1 MKHER
6 RFVVV
11 FVFFL
16 FISVLSCAG
25 PQSETKPAAAPAPA
39 QPSLP
44 APGPAPGPAQGQQP
58 PLQGGP
64 QPAVKVEPLPPKG
77 PAGPAPSEPPQA
89 SAPGVPA
96 KPPVALPSAP
106 PASQVSPPSQPTTP
120 AKPGAPLPAA
130 SQPRARPQGQGV
142 VFKFDNADLYEV
154 IRTFAE
160 VLKISYVIDPRVKG
174 TVNIHTSGAISNED
188 IQPIFLSILR
198 MNGATIVK
206 KESIYE
212 IVPFSEGKRLP
223 VIPDEK
229 KRSPDDQFVIEIIKP
244 NFIPIAELDKV
255 IKPFLSDEKEVILFP
270 QNNMIIIADLA
281 SNVRKLR
288 DIMSLLDIDIFSSMS
303 IRIYPVYNSD
313 VNDMA
318 KDLGAI
324 FSSFGISS
332 KEARGGG
339 ITFTPIVR
347 SNSLLVVSSMPGI
360 LEKVENWIK
369 ELDKPPSDESK
380 VWVHV
385 YYVQNA
391 KAKDLAEVL
400 KQVYVKTKETIR
412 PTQPTPAPTPAT
424 PTPTPPRTPTTKP
437 TPTPTPPTPARDQ
450 AGGTVEGDI
459 NIVVDEQNNALVV
472 RALYRDYKAILETIQ
487 KLDIYPKQVLI
498 DLFLADVT
506 LNESVQFG
514 IEWSQFIGTFGDYT
528 STFVGIASP
537 PAAIPAYS
545 GGFRYSVVDSAG
557 KVSAAINAAAQDN
570 RLKVLSSPH
579 ILASNNKE
587 AKIQIGTEQPILTNT
602 YTSTATTASDV
613 ITGTIEYK
621 DTGIILTVTPRI
633 SDGGLITMEVQ
644 LENSKVSETTLGSEN
659 NLLTVPVFDKVTAK
673 TTLSVMEGQMV
684 IIGGL
689 IGDVKTV
696 KKSGIPFLYKIPVI
710 GALFGY
716 QTYETRKTELVLLMT
731 PHVIADQKGSRAA
744 TEEYERRLKQI
755 RKEMEEREKQ
765 MK

>member
-44 APGPAPGPAQGQQP
+44 VPGPAQAQQP
-58 PLQGGP
+58 PQKEVS
-64 QPAVKVEPLPPKG
+64 QPAVKVEPLVPKG
-77 PAGPAPSEPPQA
+77 AEPPQP
-89 SAPGVPA
+89 SVKVGPA
-96 KPPVALPSAP
+96 KPPVASPSAP
-106 PASQVSPPSQPTTP
+106 PPSQVSPPTQPAPTKPVAP
-120 AKPGAPLPAA
+120 APAA
-130 SQPRARPQGQGV
+130 PQPRARPQGQGV

-198 MNGATIVK
+198 MNGATLVK
-206 KESIYE
+206 KDSIYE
-212 IVPFSEGKRLP
+212 IVPFSEGKRLT

-288 DIMSLLDIDIFSSMS
+288 DIMNLLDIDIFSSMS
-303 IRIYPVYNSD
+303 IRIYPLYNSD

-339 ITFTPIVR
+339 ITFTPITR

-369 ELDKPPSDESK
+369 ELDKPPTEESK

-400 KQVYVKTKETIR
+400 KQIYVKTTSR
-412 PTQPTPAPTPAT
+412 PSQPTPTPTPT
-424 PTPTPPRTPTTKP
+424 TPTPPRTPTTPTTKPVP
-437 TPTPTPPTPARDQ
+437 TPTPAREQ
-450 AGGTVEGDI
+450 AAGTVEGDI

-498 DLFLADVT
+498 DVFLADVT
-506 LNESVQFG
+506 LDESIQFG
-514 IEWSQFIGTFGDYT
+514 IEWSQFISTIGDYT

-537 PAAIPAYS
+537 PSPIPSYS
-545 GGFRYSVVDSAG
+545 GGFRYSVVESSG

-644 LENSKVSETTLGSEN
+644 IENSKVSETQLGNEN
-659 NLLTVPVFDKVTAK
+659 SLLTVPVFDKVTAK
-673 TTLSVMEGQMV
+673 TTLSVQEGQMV

-689 IGDVKTV
+689 IGEVKTV
-696 KKSGIPFLYKIPVI
+696 NKSGIPFLYKIPVI

-731 PHVIADQKGSRAA
+731 PHIVADQKSSRSA
-744 TEEYERRLKQI
+744 TEEYEQRLKQI
-755 RKEMEEREKQ
+755 RKEMEQREKQ

>member
-11 FVFFL
+11 FVFLL

-44 APGPAPGPAQGQQP
+44 VPVPAQAQQP
-58 PLQGGP
+58 TQKEVS
-64 QPAVKVEPLPPKG
+64 QPAVKVEPLVPKG
-77 PAGPAPSEPPQA
+77 AEPPQP
-89 SAPGVPA
+89 SVKVGPA
-96 KPPVALPSAP
+96 KPPVAVPSAP
-106 PASQVSPPSQPTTP
+106 PSFQVSTPSPPATP
-120 AKPGAPLPAA
+120 AKPSAPVPTA

-188 IQPIFLSILR
+188 IHPIFLSILR
-198 MNGATIVK
+198 MNGATLVK
-206 KESIYE
+206 KDSIYE
-212 IVPFSEGKRLP
+212 IVPFSEGKRLT

-288 DIMSLLDIDIFSSMS
+288 DIMNLLDIDIFSSMS
-303 IRIYPVYNSD
+303 IRIYPLYNSD

-339 ITFTPIVR
+339 ITFTPITR

-369 ELDKPPSDESK
+369 ELDKPPTEESK

-400 KQVYVKTKETIR
+400 KQIYVKTTSR
-412 PTQPTPAPTPAT
+412 PSQPTPTPTPT
-424 PTPTPPRTPTTKP
+424 TPTPPRTPTTPTTKPVP
-437 TPTPTPPTPARDQ
+437 TPTPAREQ
-450 AGGTVEGDI
+450 AAGTVEGDI

-498 DLFLADVT
+498 DVFLADVT
-506 LNESVQFG
+506 LDESIQFG
-514 IEWSQFIGTFGDYT
+514 IEWSQFISTIGDYT

-537 PAAIPAYS
+537 PSPIPSYS
-545 GGFRYSVVDSAG
+545 GGFRYSVVESSG

-644 LENSKVSETTLGSEN
+644 IENSKVSETQLGNEN
-659 NLLTVPVFDKVTAK
+659 SLLTVPVFDKVTAK
-673 TTLSVMEGQMV
+673 TTLSVQEGQMV

-689 IGDVKTV
+689 IGEVKTV
-696 KKSGIPFLYKIPVI
+696 NKSGIPFLYKIPVI

-731 PHVIADQKGSRAA
+731 PHIVADQKSSRSA
-744 TEEYERRLKQI
+744 TEEYEQRLKQI
-755 RKEMEEREKQ
+755 RKEMEQRENK